1 MLILNSMDEI
11 LNRCFDVWNR
21 NLKYEVVP
29 PRNGD
34 GDNYLSHEY
43 IPFGEI
49 VNDKPH
55 GTWWFLRTNIFNE
68 KVLSSIVNYNYG
80 LLDGNYYSYDR
91 TQSIGIY
98 HKFRRGVCIKIIN

>member
-21 NLKYEVVP
+21 NWKYEVVP
-29 PRNGD
+29 PRD
-34 GDNYLSHEY
+34 RDNYFSHEY